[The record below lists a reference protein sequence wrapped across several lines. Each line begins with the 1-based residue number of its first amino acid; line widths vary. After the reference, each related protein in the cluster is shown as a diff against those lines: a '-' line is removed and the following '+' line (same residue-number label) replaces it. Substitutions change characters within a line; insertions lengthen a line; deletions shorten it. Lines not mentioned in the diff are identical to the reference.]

1 VPVLQSIESDCRARG
16 ARRLLRAQPMLAT
29 SVDRKALNW
38 ASPPLL
44 IAASFRR
51 SPRGEAAFH
60 SWLTLMTHVA
70 GVKAGSKTLRVLGA
84 HSTLLTGSLIA
95 NSLGRDRK
103 LSITKAPATVSLL
116 QYLLWVRSGAL
127 AKAERRRG
135 ESRPLGCL
143 LSPWI
148 EASIG
153 TSDLHTYRLFDS
165 GGTCSLGEL
174 WPRSLGNLW
183 SLASFR

>member
-1 VPVLQSIESDCRARG
+1 MRLTPRETRGIVTLVADPPVLPLFSKAPPALTQEVGIRACSSMNRIG
-16 ARRLLRAQPMLAT
+16 LSSARRSSL
-29 SVDRKALNW
+29 
-38 ASPPLL
+38 
-44 IAASFRR
+44 FR
-51 SPRGEAAFH
+51 
-60 SWLTLMTHVA
+60 SWLTLMTHLA
-70 GVKAGSKTLRVLGA
+70 RDKARSKTRRVLGA

-103 LSITKAPATVSLL
+103 LSITKASATVSLL
-116 QYLLWVRSGAL
+116 PCPLWVRSGAL
-127 AKAERRRG
+127 AKAERRG

-153 TSDLHTYRLFDS
+153 TSNLHTYRLFDS